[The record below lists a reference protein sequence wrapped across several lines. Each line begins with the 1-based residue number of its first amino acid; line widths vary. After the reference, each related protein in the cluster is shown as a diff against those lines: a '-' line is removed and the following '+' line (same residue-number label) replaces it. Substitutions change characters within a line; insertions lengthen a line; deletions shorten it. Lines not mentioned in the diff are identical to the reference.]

1 MELMTH
7 SYETPLAPIGKNI
20 ATGLIIAN
28 IIFSGKK
35 MQYPNYKISK
45 SCPTKIKKASKYSIL
60 HGQAKANAK
69 TYIKAETGLT

>member
-35 MQYPNYKISK
+35 NVVPQLQYCYIEYHHCISK
-45 SCPTKIKKASKYSIL
+45 L
-60 HGQAKANAK
+60 
-69 TYIKAETGLT
+69 

>member
-35 MQYPNYKISK
+35 CSTP
-45 SCPTKIKKASKYSIL
+45 IKKCQNHA
-60 HGQAKANAK
+60 QQ
-69 TYIKAETGLT
+69 T